1 MVANVI
7 LSPTGLKL
15 VPVPDTA
22 ALLVHAGV
30 LTVTYLDVTALPRKH
45 GCSGVGNGVRHGCSP
60 RERTNACNTSQQR
73 VGKLTD
79 SPGFDPA
86 RSPWSE

>member
-30 LTVTYLDVTALPRKH
+30 LAVTYLDVDGVTAEAWVFRRGEWREAWLRLAGTDERRQYVAAEGGQLP
-45 GCSGVGNGVRHGCSP
+45 
-60 RERTNACNTSQQR
+60 
-73 VGKLTD
+73 D
-79 SPGFDPA
+79 